1 MKVRVKRNAKLDMT
15 VGKPFPLLLAFAIPQ
30 FLGSLLQMMYG
41 IMDSVV
47 VGRMLGA
54 DALAAV
60 GTSTFIYNMLVMGAG
75 SAMNGFSTIIAR
87 RVGAKDKDGIQQTFY
102 VALVMMLVI
111 TAALYII
118 AFLAYRPLLIF
129 MNTPAELMA
138 DAAGYISAFL
148 SGIVFLMMY
157 NLLAGAIRAMGNSK
171 IPFYILIVTSVCN
184 VVLNYVM
191 IYFMRT
197 VSAAAWATVIC
208 QVISCT
214 LGILVIWKKFPELH
228 IKRENRKFSKSIAK
242 SCLKIGVPMFMQSA
256 LITGGG
262 MIGQSARNL
271 FGTAVIASYSAVSR
285 CNAIMFSAFASVGA
299 AMLTYCNQNLGA
311 GKPER
316 IHIGVKTGRKMNLV
330 SAATYSLLMFFFIKW
345 FVLLFVGADSGY
357 ANEMVA
363 FAEYYRYFLIPGF
376 MVVCLIEPYRNT
388 LNSIGLSIVPVL
400 ACGQELITRS
410 LFAFLAA
417 KYESINMICVS
428 ESATWILATFPLLI
442 AYYWW
447 YNKKLKPQ
455 IKDKTA

>member
-1 MKVRVKRNAKLDMT
+1 MKRDMT
-15 VGKPFPLLLAFAIPQ
+15 VGKPFHLLISFAVPHFLGLLLQ
-30 FLGSLLQMMYG
+30 QLYG

-75 SAMNGFSTIIAR
+75 SAMTGFSTVIAR
-87 RVGAKDKDGIQQTFY
+87 RVGAKDDEGIRQAFY
-102 VALVMMLVI
+102 VALAMMLCI

-118 AFLAYRPLLIF
+118 GFLSYRPLLSV
-129 MNTPAELMA
+129 MNTPAELMP

-148 SGIVFLMMY
+148 SGIVFLMLY

-171 IPFYILIVTSVCN
+171 IPFYILIVTSLCN
-184 VVLNYVM
+184 VILNYIM
-191 IYFMRT
+191 IYFMHT
-197 VSAAAWATVIC
+197 VAAAAWATVIC
-208 QVISCT
+208 QAISCV
-214 LGILVIWKKFPELH
+214 LGILAIWKKFPELH
-228 IKRENRKFSKSIAK
+228 IRKANRKFSASIAK

-285 CNAIMFSAFASVGA
+285 CNSIMFAAYASIGA

-316 IHIGVKTGRKMNLV
+316 IHKGLKKARTMNLV
-330 SAATYSLLMFFFIKW
+330 AAVVYSLLMFFFVKW
-345 FVLLFVGADSGY
+345 FILLFVGADS
-357 ANEMVA
+357 AQAEEMVA

-388 LNSIGLSIVPVL
+388 LNSVGLSIVPVL

-410 LFAFLAA
+410 LFAYLAA
-417 KYESINMICVS
+417 KYHSKTMICMA
-428 ESATWILATFPLLI
+428 EPATWILATIPLI
-442 AYYWW
+442 AAYLWW
-447 YNKKLKPQ
+447 YYKKLKPQ
-455 IKDKTA
+455 MQENA

>member
-1 MKVRVKRNAKLDMT
+1 MKRSATHDMT
-15 VGKPFPLLLAFAIPQ
+15 TGNAFPLLIGFAIPH
-30 FLGSLLQMMYG
+30 FMGLLLQQLYG

-87 RVGAKDKDGIQQTFY
+87 RVGAKDQEGIRQTFY
-102 VALVMMLVI
+102 VALIMMFCI

-118 AFLAYRPLLIF
+118 AFSAYRPLLNI
-129 MNTPAELMA
+129 MNTPEELMA
-138 DAAGYISAFL
+138 DAAGYISVFL
-148 SGIVFLMMY
+148 SGIVFLMLY

-171 IPFYILIVTSVCN
+171 IPFYILIATSFCN
-184 VVLNYVM
+184 VILNFVL

-197 VSAAAWATVIC
+197 VAAAAWATVIC
-208 QVISCT
+208 QAISCV
-214 LGILVIWKKFPELH
+214 LGIIVIWKKFPELH
-228 IKRENRKFSKSIAK
+228 IKKENRKFSSAIAK
-242 SCLKIGVPMFMQSA
+242 ACLKIGLPMFMQGA

-271 FGTAVIASYSAVSR
+271 FGTAVIASFSAVSR
-285 CNAIMFSAFASVGA
+285 CNSIMFGAFASVGA
-299 AMLTYCNQNLGA
+299 AMLTYCNQNIGA

-316 IHIGVKTGRKMNLV
+316 IHSGIKKALAMNIV
-330 SAATYSLLMFFFIKW
+330 SAAVYSLLMFFFVKW
-345 FVLLFVGADSGY
+345 FILLFVGGDS
-357 ANEMVA
+357 AHAEEMVA

-410 LFAFLAA
+410 LFAYLAG
-417 KYESINMICVS
+417 KYQSINMICVA
-428 ESATWILATFPLLI
+428 ESATWILATIPLI
-442 AYYWW
+442 VAYVWW
-447 YNKKLKPQ
+447 YHKKLKP
-455 IKDKTA
+455 KMAEKTA